1 MQPKNLCRNGYGT
14 TYTYAVP
21 GYFQR
26 IEGYD
31 ITNTRLPEPPPTP
44 DEPRRRTPPEFGSKT
59 EEELEGLVELFDYD
73 TPLWGGL
80 LGTGDD
86 TPVYPYVFGGA
97 GFAAA
102 VALAVLALVQKKK
115 KGKRNDVKS

>member
-1 MQPKNLCRNGYGT
+1 M
-14 TYTYAVP
+14 P

-26 IEGYD
+26 VEGYD
-31 ITNTRLPEPPPTP
+31 ITNTRLPEPPTP
-44 DEPRRRTPPEFGSKT
+44 DVPRRRTPPEFGSKT

-86 TPVYPYVFGGA
+86 TPVYPYVFGGV
-97 GFAAA
+97 GFAA
-102 VALAVLALVQKKK
+102 VIALAVLALAQKRKK
-115 KGKRNDVKS
+115 NRKSGAKA